1 MLYIIFYIRILK
13 INNHMFIKKLK
24 NSIQA
29 IVMKTKQHK
38 IFWVSALVASIL
50 MYIVQYAVFN
60 DYLGIINSFLGKI
73 AFVPI
78 QVFLITVVISGILS
92 DMEKSARLE
101 KLNILIGTFFSETGT
116 KSLKYFS
123 KIDPNI
129 EEIGNKLKVTDSWV
143 DEDFKNALNYAKD
156 RDYTLNASKEDIIKI
171 YEFLSKNKEFLMR
184 LLENPNL
191 MEHEHFTE
199 LLRAVFHL
207 LEELESRENLHES
220 SENDI
225 MHLNG
230 DMIRSY
236 RLITIEWVNYMK
248 YLKNNYPYLFSLA
261 MRRNPFDKSAK
272 TSLK

>member
-38 IFWVSALVASIL
+38 IFWISALVASIL

-220 SENDI
+220 SDNDI

-230 DMIRSY
+230 DMVRSY

>member
-1 MLYIIFYIRILK
+1 
-13 INNHMFIKKLK
+13 
-24 NSIQA
+24 
-29 IVMKTKQHK
+29 MKTKQHK
-38 IFWVSALVASIL
+38 IFWISALVASIL

-60 DYLGIINSFLGKI
+60 DYLGIINSFFGKL

-116 KSLKYFS
+116 KTLNYFS
-123 KIDPNI
+123 KIDPDINNI
-129 EEIGNKLKVTDSWV
+129 GGKLKVTDTWS
-143 DEDFKNALNYAKD
+143 DEDFKNALNYVKNKD
-156 RDYTLNASKEDIIKI
+156 YSVNASKEDILEI
-171 YEFLSKNKEFLMR
+171 YEFLSKKKEFLMR

-207 LEELESRENLHES
+207 LEELETRENLHES

-225 MHLNG
+225 EHLKG
-230 DMIRSY
+230 DLVRSY

-261 MRRNPFDKSAK
+261 MRRNPFDKNSK

>member
-13 INNHMFIKKLK
+13 INNYMFIKKLK

-220 SENDI
+220 SDNDI

-230 DMIRSY
+230 DMVRSY

>member
-1 MLYIIFYIRILK
+1 
-13 INNHMFIKKLK
+13 
-24 NSIQA
+24 
-29 IVMKTKQHK
+29 MKTKQHK
-38 IFWVSALVASIL
+38 IFWISALVASIL

-60 DYLGIINSFLGKI
+60 DYLGIINSFFGKL

-116 KSLKYFS
+116 KTLNYFS
-123 KIDPNI
+123 KIDPDINA
-129 EEIGNKLKVTDSWV
+129 IGGKLKVTDTWS
-143 DEDFKNALNYAKD
+143 DEDFKNALTYAKN
-156 RDYTLNASKEDIIKI
+156 RDYTLNASKEDILKI

-225 MHLNG
+225 EHLNG

-261 MRRNPFDKSAK
+261 MRRNPFDKTAK

>member
-13 INNHMFIKKLK
+13 INNYNFIKKLK

-38 IFWVSALVASIL
+38 IFWISALVASIL

-60 DYLGIINSFLGKI
+60 DYLSIINSFFGKI

-92 DMEKSARLE
+92 DMEKSSRLE

-123 KIDPNI
+123 KIDSLI
-129 EEIGNKLKVTDSWV
+129 DEIGSKLKVTDSWS

-156 RDYTLNASKEDIIKI
+156 RDYTLNASKEDIIEI

-230 DMIRSY
+230 DMVRSY

>member
-13 INNHMFIKKLK
+13 INNYNFIKKLK

-29 IVMKTKQHK
+29 ITMKTKQHK
-38 IFWVSALVASIL
+38 IFWISALVASIL

-60 DYLGIINSFLGKI
+60 DYLGIINSFFGKI

-92 DMEKSARLE
+92 DMEKSSRLE

-123 KIDPNI
+123 KIDSRI
-129 EEIGNKLKVTDSWV
+129 EEIGSKLKVTDSWV

-156 RDYTLNASKEDIIKI
+156 RDYTLNASKEDIIEI

-220 SENDI
+220 SDNDI

-230 DMIRSY
+230 DMVRSY

>member
-13 INNHMFIKKLK
+13 INNYMFIKKLK

-60 DYLGIINSFLGKI
+60 DYLGIINSFFGKI

-156 RDYTLNASKEDIIKI
+156 RDYTLNASKEDILEI

-230 DMIRSY
+230 DMVRSY

-261 MRRNPFDKSAK
+261 MRRNPFDKTAK

>member
-13 INNHMFIKKLK
+13 INNYMFIKKLK

>member
-13 INNHMFIKKLK
+13 INNYNFIKKLK

-38 IFWVSALVASIL
+38 IFWISALVASIL

-60 DYLGIINSFLGKI
+60 DYLSIINSFFGKI

-92 DMEKSARLE
+92 DMEKSSRLE

-123 KIDPNI
+123 KIDSLI
-129 EEIGNKLKVTDSWV
+129 DEIGSKLKVTDSWS

-156 RDYTLNASKEDIIKI
+156 RDYTLNASKEDIIEI

-220 SENDI
+220 SDNDI

-230 DMIRSY
+230 DMVRSY

>member
-1 MLYIIFYIRILK
+1 
-13 INNHMFIKKLK
+13 
-24 NSIQA
+24 
-29 IVMKTKQHK
+29 MKTKQHK

-50 MYIVQYAVFN
+50 MYVVQYAVFN
-60 DYLGIINSFLGKI
+60 DYWGIINSFFGKI

-92 DMEKSARLE
+92 DMDKSARLE

-123 KIDPNI
+123 KIDPHI
-129 EEIGNKLKVTDSWV
+129 EEIGSKLKVTDSWSE
-143 DEDFKNALNYAKD
+143 EDFKNALNYAKN
-156 RDYTLNASKEDIIKI
+156 RDYILDASKEDILEI

-191 MEHEHFTE
+191 MEHEHFTD

-220 SENDI
+220 SKNDI

-230 DMIRSY
+230 DMVRSY
-236 RLITIEWVNYMK
+236 QLITIEWVNYMK

-261 MRRNPFDKSAK
+261 MRRNPFDKATK

>member
-1 MLYIIFYIRILK
+1 
-13 INNHMFIKKLK
+13 
-24 NSIQA
+24 
-29 IVMKTKQHK
+29 MKTKQHK
-38 IFWVSALVASIL
+38 IFWISALVASIL

-60 DYLGIINSFLGKI
+60 DYLSIINSFFGKI

-92 DMEKSARLE
+92 DMEKSSRLE

-123 KIDPNI
+123 KIDSLI
-129 EEIGNKLKVTDSWV
+129 DEIGSKLKVTDSWS

-156 RDYTLNASKEDIIKI
+156 RDYTLNASKEDIIEI

-230 DMIRSY
+230 DMVRSY

-261 MRRNPFDKSAK
+261 MRRNPFDKTAK